1 MEVTPAEIR
10 QEMNNQIIRLN
21 SLLLLAHEAGMQPQM
36 RNMPIMH
43 KDEAV
48 AQVSVHTKGDK

>member
-48 AQVSVHTKGDK
+48 AQVSVYTKGDK